1 MRQWIVLLF
10 FCAALSMCAQGHKP
24 LLATPVDSVL
34 LKYVS
39 MGIFTPMDVS
49 CDKFETYFDDHASV
63 MIRDSASVAE
73 TVRLINDCPVSA
85 RSSIDVR
92 CKMYLFTS
100 AGIQVACLGNNT
112 LFFEGCYY
120 DAGTSLE
127 EEVERLVRTGEPTD
141 NETTIDYSPLLSVS
155 LDSLFRYLQERCL
168 PLIGNGES
176 GPVQMVVVY
185 DVDRSGRAVNVRV
198 VGRDRWKGNSLPRL
212 LRQEVERIFRED
224 LRWSPSP
231 FRPSKVMQV
240 FPVDFYL
247 PCD

>member
-10 FCAALSMCAQGHKP
+10 FCATLSMCAQGHKS
-24 LLATPVDSVL
+24 LLAAPVDSVL
-34 LKYVS
+34 LKYVR

-49 CDKFETYFDDHASV
+49 CDQFETYFDDHASV
-63 MIRDSASVAE
+63 MILDSASVAE
-73 TVRLINDCPVSA
+73 VVRLINACSA
-85 RSSIDVR
+85 STHTSIDVR

-100 AGIQVACLGNNT
+100 VGIQVVCLGNST

-127 EEVERLVRTGEPTD
+127 EEVERLARSGEPTD
-141 NETTIDYSPLLSVS
+141 NKTTIDYSPLLSIS
-155 LDSLFRYLQERCL
+155 QDSLFRYLQERCL

-176 GPVQMVVVY
+176 GPVQIVVVY

-198 VGRDRWKGNSLPRL
+198 VGRDRWKGKPLPRL
-212 LRQEVERIFRED
+212 LRQEVERIFRKE

-240 FPVDFYL
+240 FPMDFYL

>member
-34 LKYVS
+34 LKHVRT
-39 MGIFTPMDVS
+39 GIFTPVDVS
-49 CDKFETYFDDHASV
+49 CDQFETCFDDHASV

-73 TVRLINDCPVSA
+73 AVRLINACPVSTH
-85 RSSIDVR
+85 SSIDVR
-92 CKMYLFTS
+92 CKMYLFTA
-100 AGIQVACLGNNT
+100 AGIQVACLGNGT

-127 EEVERLVRTGEPTD
+127 EEVERLARSGEPTD
-141 NETTIDYSPLLSVS
+141 NKTTIDYSPLLSIS
-155 LDSLFRYLQERCL
+155 QDSLFRYLQERCL

-176 GPVQMVVVY
+176 GPVQIVVVY

-198 VGRDRWKGNSLPRL
+198 VGRDRWKGKPLPRL

-231 FRPSKVMQV
+231 FRPGKVMQV
-240 FPVDFYL
+240 FPVDFCL
-247 PCD
+247 P